1 MTIERRRP
9 IDTTGAP
16 GRAFE
21 ERVVE
26 VHETEEVPVVAKTA
40 RLVEEVAIRK
50 EESERTETVRDTVR
64 REDVE
69 ATERPTGPLAT
80 VLSAF
85 KSATGDRTGKWAPS
99 QDRKAT

>member
-1 MTIERRRP
+1 VRRYVVERPVEQDITLRGERVTIERRRP

-26 VHETEEVPVVAKTA
+26 VHETEEAPVVAKTV
-40 RLVEEVAIRK
+40 RVVEDVAIRK
-50 EESERTETVRDTVR
+50 EETERTETVRDTVR

-69 ATERPTGPLAT
+69 VTEPDQQGQPA
-80 VLSAF
+80 S
-85 KSATGDRTGKWAPS
+85 KP
-99 QDRKAT
+99 